1 MQGKM
6 QILSE
11 DMVNAWRAYEKES
24 IFRTLG
30 AVGMSI
36 NNELEKKEIRLLA
49 SKLDGTSIAD
59 SFTVS
64 NRWSLLIC
72 IENNAVMQK
81 QSQELIRGARRKF
94 LLYKI
99 ISFIRT

>member
-1 MQGKM
+1 MVIICGGKIY
-6 QILSE
+6 Q
-11 DMVNAWRAYEKES
+11 KES
-24 IFRTLG
+24 ILRTLG

-36 NNELEKKEIRLLA
+36 NNEFEKKDMRLLA

-72 IENNAVMQK
+72 I
-81 QSQELIRGARRKF
+81 
-94 LLYKI
+94 
-99 ISFIRT
+99 